1 MWILYALASAFFA
14 ALTSVLAKLGLDGIN
29 SNLATAIRTAVVLIM
44 SWGIVLLSGSFGGVR
59 SISSRGWLFLI
70 LSGAATGF
78 SWLFYYRALA
88 EGNASVVVPIDKF
101 SVVIAMILS
110 YFVLHETLNA
120 KSVIGGI
127 LITAGT
133 LVMIL

>member
-44 SWGIVLLSGSFGGVR
+44 SWGIVR